1 MTKQQTIKGNIE
13 MNYKQMMADYTTK
26 PTDDLGIS
34 KLSPSQL
41 DNVKQQ
47 GSLAENLINNN
58 DLKSFINWYRFNLL
72 NELTS
77 IQGFTEE
84 HNAKRLA
91 LTHSIAG
98 IEGFTAYLQK
108 LVERKN
114 KVVSIAPSNI

>member
-1 MTKQQTIKGNIE
+1 